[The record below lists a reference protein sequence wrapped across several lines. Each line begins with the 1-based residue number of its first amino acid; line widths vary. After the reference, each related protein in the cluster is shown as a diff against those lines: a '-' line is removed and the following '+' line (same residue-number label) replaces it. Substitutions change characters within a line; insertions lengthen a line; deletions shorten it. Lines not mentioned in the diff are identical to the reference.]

1 MFSVKSIYSYH
12 SKFTKK
18 FYLLFFKKM
27 KAQTFEFIKMKNY
40 QTIMG
45 GYNDNLR
52 G

>member
-1 MFSVKSIYSYH
+1 MSKVYIRIIVKFI
-12 SKFTKK
+12 KK

-45 GYNDNLR
+45 GYNEIT
-52 G
+52 